1 MYTVLGICFFICYLF
16 SLLFFIKGIYKIP
29 IQRQVLNKKLNNISI
44 ILCVRNGST
53 SLPFIL
59 NDLKK
64 QNYSASMEFIIVDD
78 ESTDESKK
86 IINTFVNI
94 DNRFKYYNTKGI
106 KSILKHKKKALEL
119 GISKAKYEWLLFTDV
134 DCRVNEKWVSSMN
147 SHYDCSDYVIGYSEV
162 SVENSLIS
170 KFQNIDFQMLM
181 ISACSSAFMNYP
193 LACTGQNHSYKK
205 NVYNSVSGY
214 TQISD
219 LLQGDD
225 SIFLQ
230 LCRKNANLKVSF
242 SINKDSY
249 VRAKT
254 HQNWKDFIL
263 QRVRWSGDANIMWK
277 YNKIF
282 FLIILSTFIANLF
295 IIYLLYFLQYKL
307 LIQILL
313 IKFLFEYCIYIIGSK
328 RIKANINQL
337 SFVLWF
343 FIQIPYVVFM
353 GFSSFFVS
361 NLSWRGR

>member
-1 MYTVLGICFFICYLF
+1 MYIVLGICFFICYLL

-29 IQRQVLNKKLNNISI
+29 IEREASNKNLNNVSV
-44 ILCVRNGST
+44 ILCVRNGSK

-64 QNYSASMEFIIVDD
+64 QNYSASIEFIIVDD
-78 ESTDESKK
+78 DSTDGSKK

-106 KSILKHKKKALEL
+106 KSTLKHKKKALEL
-119 GISKAKYEWLLFTDV
+119 GIAKARYDWLLFTDV

-147 SHYDCSDYVIGYSEV
+147 SHYDFSDYVIGYSEV
-162 SVENSLIS
+162 PVENSLVS

-181 ISACSSAFMNYP
+181 ISACSSALMNYP
-193 LACTGQNHSYKK
+193 LACTGQNQSYKK
-205 NVYNSVSGY
+205 NVYKRIGGY
-214 TQISD
+214 TQIPD

-230 LCRKNANLKVSF
+230 ICRKNTNLKVSF
-242 SINKDSY
+242 SINQGSY

-263 QRVRWSGDANIMWK
+263 QRIRWSGDANIMWK

-307 LIQILL
+307 LIYADYRRYRWISSTKLGR
-313 IKFLFEYCIYIIGSK
+313 C
-328 RIKANINQL
+328 
-337 SFVLWF
+337 V
-343 FIQIPYVVFM
+343 
-353 GFSSFFVS
+353 FSSCDLTCHIVAFAVS
-361 NLSWRGR
+361 AAKFSLRIPPIWSNGR